1 MIVSRISP
9 VSRSPHSMDL
19 PVTNEQ
25 FADYNQGTLLQHAFP
40 NCTAAEREF
49 IKSGITP
56 DEWTKIFEK
65 DK

>member
-1 MIVSRISP
+1 
-9 VSRSPHSMDL
+9 MDL

-56 DEWTKIFEK
+56 DEWAKIFEK